1 MKNDCDWY
9 IFKQSTLFNV
19 KNLTEAKN
27 RTIIF
32 LSWIPWVTKRIFVSI
47 HVRQPHNFRRYMIVF
62 CASCVSIVLLRS
74 ISRSIRLNQLVI
86 IPKRAHETLFDCFK
100 RRILTWKKLIYSTK
114 YWFQNES
121 YFIQS
126 FKIFI
131 FAECINPIE
140 I

>member
-74 ISRSIRLNQLVI
+74 ISRLIRLNQLVI
-86 IPKRAHETLFDCFK
+86 IPNRAHETLFDCFK
-100 RRILTWKKLIYSTK
+100 RRIWAWKKKQIISPNIGFKMNRILYGVSK
-114 YWFQNES
+114 NSFLQNV
-121 YFIQS
+121 
-126 FKIFI
+126 
-131 FAECINPIE
+131 
-140 I
+140 